1 MISTSAFKIPAAS
14 LRVEQEIKRSKFI
27 ISIEQVDSR
36 SEAKTFVNK
45 IKKEFPDANHNCWAY
60 LVGNPASTSDLGQSD
75 DGEPQGTAGKPMLN
89 VLQHKDIGNI
99 AVVVTRY
106 FGGIKLGTGGLVRA
120 YSSSVQYGI
129 DQLSLKLYEPLETL
143 MFQIPFPFENS
154 VRSILSQQDIEISN
168 ASYSDSVTL
177 QISISA
183 SQVEEV
189 KEKLENLTS
198 GDILFYDS
206 VG

>member
-1 MISTSAFKIPAAS
+1 MIPTSAFKIPTAP
-14 LRVEQEIKRSKFI
+14 LRAEQEIKRSKFI
-27 ISIEQVDSR
+27 ISIERVDSR
-36 SEAKTFVNK
+36 AEAKDFIGR
-45 IKKEFPDANHNCWAY
+45 IKQEFPDANHNCWAY
-60 LVGNPASTSDLGQSD
+60 LVGNPASTSELGQSD

-120 YSSSVQYGI
+120 YSSSVQQGI
-129 DQLSLKLYEPLETL
+129 DQLSLKLFEPLESL
-143 MFQIPFPFENS
+143 LFQVSFPFENS
-154 VRSILSQQDIEISN
+154 VRNILSQQDIQISK

-177 QISISA
+177 QIQLSTSL
-183 SQVEEV
+183 VEEI

-198 GDILFYDS
+198 GDIVFY
-206 VG
+206 